1 MTSTFRSLVVFIV
14 IFVCGLISGAA
25 ISQLFHGGQE
35 RPQVLSED
43 RWLDRHYAQT
53 VNNLDLSSDQ
63 SARIKEHYS
72 QLKQA
77 VGKVRIDT
85 RQQIK
90 SLFVQHT
97 KAVLQTLTPE
107 QREAYRQRTRERFFI
122 RRPLN

>member
-1 MTSTFRSLVVFIV
+1 MTSTLRSMAVFLV
-14 IFVCGLISGAA
+14 IFVCGVISGTA
-25 ISQLFHGGQE
+25 ISQMFHGGQE
-35 RPQVLSED
+35 HPLVLSED

-53 VNNLDLSSDQ
+53 VGNLDLSSDQ
-63 SARIKEHYS
+63 AAHIEEQYS

-97 KAVLQTLTPE
+97 KAVLQTLTPQ
-107 QREAYRQRTRERFFI
+107 QREAFRQRTRERFFN